1 CPACGADVVVPERAQ
16 NHRIVF
22 ASLPDDS
29 PPTDRGS
36 SAGQPS
42 ADDRQIHGARVN
54 DTATLSMSPTLA
66 DIDMPADKPNT
77 YALCEQPPTVFKP
90 TLMVEA
96 VPGYVPPASFERNA
110 VEAWCDPLVGV
121 KFLFY
126 LSGLL
131 ALMTTMGVGLIP
143 HVVHE
148 G

>member
-1 CPACGADVVVPERAQ
+1 MKSAAGRQSVGKPAEAANVVRFVCRCGRSLKASARMAGHGSHCRGCGADVVVPERAQ

-66 DIDMPADKPNT
+66 DIDMPAHNPNT
-77 YALCEQPPTVFKP
+77 
-90 TLMVEA
+90 
-96 VPGYVPPASFERNA
+96 
-110 VEAWCDPLVGV
+110 
-121 KFLFY
+121 
-126 LSGLL
+126 
-131 ALMTTMGVGLIP
+131 
-143 HVVHE
+143 
-148 G
+148 